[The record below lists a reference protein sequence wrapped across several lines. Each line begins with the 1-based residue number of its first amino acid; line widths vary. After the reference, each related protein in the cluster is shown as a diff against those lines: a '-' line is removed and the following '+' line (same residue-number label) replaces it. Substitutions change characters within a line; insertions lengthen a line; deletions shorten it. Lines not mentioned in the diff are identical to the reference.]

1 MTEKHFLPARWARW
15 TGALYLTTVLAA
27 PFSLF
32 YVPSQTVVR
41 GNAAATAEKM
51 LTNESLYRSGLVV
64 GTISVI
70 VFLVVA
76 VMLYRLFRPVDRHLA
91 RLMVIGVALQ
101 IPVDIVLNTFG
112 ITSLMILKGELLLEI
127 PLDQRQ
133 SIAMLFLKLSAYGT
147 QLLELLWGLWLLPL
161 GTLII
166 RSTFLPR
173 WLGYFLWLN
182 GIAYVIMSLLFLI
195 HAPWQSV
202 VQPLMFPFF
211 FGELALMLWLV
222 IKGVNENAAAFF
234 PPAPTSPVRQN

>member
-1 MTEKHFLPARWARW
+1 MTEEHFQPARWARW
-15 TGALYLTTVLAA
+15 TGALYLITVLAA

-32 YVPSQTVVR
+32 YVPSQTLVR

-51 LTNESLYRSGLVV
+51 LAHETLYRSGLVM
-64 GTISVI
+64 GMISVI

-101 IPVDIVLNTFG
+101 IPIDIVLNTFG
-112 ITSLMILKGELLLEI
+112 ITSLMVVKGELLLEL
-127 PLDQRQ
+127 PLEQRQ
-133 SIAMLFLKLSAYGT
+133 SIAMLLLKLSAYGT

-202 VQPLMFPFF
+202 VQPFLFPFF
-211 FGELALMLWLV
+211 FGELVFMLWLV
-222 IKGVNENAAAFF
+222 IKGVNKNATVFF
-234 PPAPTSPVRQN
+234 PELSITTTRKN